1 MLEFRHVDAGY
12 GRHRVL
18 VDVTMH
24 LDAGFH
30 IVLGPNGAGKTT
42 LFRVGA
48 GILPPQAGTVAIE
61 GRDLFQNPAEKRHVA
76 YLSHRPAL
84 ASDLT
89 VRDNLEFWGRVLGL
103 SAPERR
109 AAVADVAEA
118 LDLHDLL
125 TQKAGTLSRG
135 QSQRVAIARALL
147 GHPRVFFLDEPTTGL
162 DPDAGR
168 ALRQRLQQL
177 GRDMALTIIFST
189 HNLAEAQEL
198 AQDVVVLQQG
208 RLIARGDPNELAQAL
223 ASARKIGFR
232 LAGDPRPVFQ
242 QLGYQIAS
250 QENDQWVIE
259 VQSDDEVG
267 AIVKALVASGVTVL
281 SAAPLENSLEHIYF
295 SIRRKEHD

>member
-147 GHPRVFFLDEPTTGL
+147 GHPRVFFG
-162 DPDAGR
+162 
-168 ALRQRLQQL
+168 
-177 GRDMALTIIFST
+177 
-189 HNLAEAQEL
+189 
-198 AQDVVVLQQG
+198 
-208 RLIARGDPNELAQAL
+208 
-223 ASARKIGFR
+223 
-232 LAGDPRPVFQ
+232 
-242 QLGYQIAS
+242 
-250 QENDQWVIE
+250 
-259 VQSDDEVG
+259 
-267 AIVKALVASGVTVL
+267 
-281 SAAPLENSLEHIYF
+281 
-295 SIRRKEHD
+295 